1 MEDKLHLGDQESLA
15 GEPKQ
20 VRLDSEAGRMHSG
33 DATNKPNISVF
44 FPVYNDE
51 HTVERVTR
59 KALDVLSQIASEYE
73 VLIVD
78 DGTPCRAGEIADA
91 LARENPRVRVIHH
104 GKNLGYGAAVR
115 TGLANARYEWVCF
128 TDGDDEYDIYDLHK
142 LIRLRDY
149 YDLIITFRYT
159 KMYTRFRVFVSWVYN
174 VSLRFLFKTHYR
186 DISTGLRLIRREL
199 IDELHLEA
207 ASPFIGA
214 EIAIKTMLKGFRV
227 GEVGIQTFPREFGRG
242 NSTSIRNII
251 ATMKDMLAAHATIF
265 STDYELPKNRLPRK
279 QMPAAGDPAK
289 PSQL

>member
-1 MEDKLHLGDQESLA
+1 VHPTD
-15 GEPKQ
+15 
-20 VRLDSEAGRMHSG
+20 
-33 DATNKPNISVF
+33 KPNISVF
-44 FPVYNDE
+44 FPVYKDE

-59 KALDVLSQIASEYE
+59 KALDVLSYVAAEYE

-91 LARENPRVRVIHH
+91 LALENSRVRVIHH
-104 GKNLGYGAAVR
+104 PKNLGYGAAVR
-115 TGLANARYEWVCF
+115 TGLANVRYEWVCF

-142 LIRLRDY
+142 LIRLKDF

-159 KMYTRFRVFVSWVYN
+159 KTYSGFRVFVSWVYN
-174 VSLRFLFKTHYR
+174 VSLRFLFRTRYR

-242 NSTSIRNII
+242 SSTSMRNII
-251 ATMKDMLAAHATIF
+251 ATIRDMLAAHRTIF
-265 STDYELPKNRLPRK
+265 SIDYELPSNRLPRG
-279 QMPAAGDPAK
+279 QMSSVTDPAK
-289 PSQL
+289 SSDLKGESEIH